1 MWKNVEKKNMLWYI
15 KKKIHREEK
24 IVKKLIVNSLIIL
37 YMIIA
42 IFLTVLLLSYNDF
55 KVTVI
60 GGNTLIIIRDNELAP
75 EYNKGDLVIV
85 NSEDSVKE
93 GQKVFYY
100 ESNDSKL
107 KIRQGTIE
115 EAKQVTSR
123 DIAYTLDGEK
133 KVAGK
138 YIIGATEDAK
148 VIKNAGK
155 VLGILES
162 KWGFLFI
169 IVLPALLLVINQI
182 GVVVSGIK
190 EAKKEE

>member
-1 MWKNVEKKNMLWYI
+1 M
-15 KKKIHREEK
+15 KKI
-24 IVKKLIVNSLIIL
+24 ITNILIII

-42 IFLTVLLLSYNDF
+42 IFLTILLLSYNEF
-55 KVTVI
+55 KVTEI
-60 GGNTLIIIRDNELAP
+60 GGNSLLVIKDNDLSP

-115 EAKQVTSR
+115 ETKQVTSR